1 MAEKKDELGTI
12 EVGEWG
18 FGQFG
23 QHQRWEENFHGFN
36 GTKSPLI
43 SVRCGLGRI
52 VASITGDAGIYD
64 DVSIDLVT
72 DDGRHLQ
79 LATVTCSEG
88 CETGDNP
95 TIKVLAWDGMNEF
108 CVHEQEVT
116 VDEEESCW
124 W

>member
-1 MAEKKDELGTI
+1 MAKKNELGTI

-18 FGQFG
+18 FGQHG
-23 QHQRWEENFHGFN
+23 KHQRWEEDFEEFH

-52 VASITGDAGIYD
+52 VASIAGDAGIYD

-88 CETGDNP
+88 CEETGDDP
-95 TIKVLAWDGMNEF
+95 TIKVLAWDGMHEF

-116 VDEEESCW
+116 VDEEESYW